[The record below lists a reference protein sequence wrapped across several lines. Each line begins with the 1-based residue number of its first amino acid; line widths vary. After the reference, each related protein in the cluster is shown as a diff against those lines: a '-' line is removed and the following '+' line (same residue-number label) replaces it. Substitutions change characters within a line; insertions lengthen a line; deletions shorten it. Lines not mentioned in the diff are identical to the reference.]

1 MTTAIHSNL
10 FQPQLN
16 TTRQRVSLEYKKQN
30 ELAALDADY
39 KAGNV
44 SDKEYAVQQVKIN
57 AKYSDILNAVE
68 KSPEDV
74 VILGSKSE
82 RKQVRHE
89 VKKQLA
95 LQDLAEKFHNK
106 EISFL
111 QYAVKSAQINLQ
123 DWAINGKTSE
133 KVSSEVKRLL
143 QLEELEKKYNAG
155 EISTVEYHFNKV
167 LINTQNQQ
175 PEKTYCSKCSGGT
188 PA

>member
-68 KSPEDV
+68 NHLKM
-74 VILGSKSE
+74 L
-82 RKQVRHE
+82 
-89 VKKQLA
+89 
-95 LQDLAEKFHNK
+95 
-106 EISFL
+106 
-111 QYAVKSAQINLQ
+111 
-123 DWAINGKTSE
+123 
-133 KVSSEVKRLL
+133 
-143 QLEELEKKYNAG
+143 
-155 EISTVEYHFNKV
+155 
-167 LINTQNQQ
+167 
-175 PEKTYCSKCSGGT
+175 
-188 PA
+188 

>member
-1 MTTAIHSNL
+1 MTNAIHSNL

-16 TTRQRVSLEYKKQN
+16 PTRQRVSLEYKKQN

-57 AKYSDILNAVE
+57 AKYSDLLNLVP
-68 KSPEDV
+68 KTPEDV
-74 VILGSKSE
+74 FVPGKKSE
-82 RKQVRHE
+82 RKQVGQE

-95 LQDLAEKFHNK
+95 LQDLAEKFHKK

-123 DWAINGKTSE
+123 DWAINGKSSE
-133 KVSSEVKRLL
+133 KISNEVKRLL
-143 QLEELEKKYNAG
+143 QLEELEKKYSAG
-155 EISTVEYHFNKV
+155 EISTAEYHLNKV

-175 PEKTYCSKCSGGT
+175 PEKTYCLNCSGGS